1 MNMVSIGNTS
11 HRLEDNMKN
20 NSNNIIKTKEE
31 NTNKG
36 NKVEPLKDTS
46 DELNLSDDELKEI
59 LDKSNKEYEEIL
71 TEKKGKTGIIVKLL
85 ALGILV
91 LLIITLRVIV
101 KTNNDVSI
109 RANDAKEFTVTV
121 NEEGDI
127 VTSNQNMIRE

>member
-1 MNMVSIGNTS
+1 M
-11 HRLEDNMKN
+11 EN

-127 VTSNQNMIRE
+127 VTSNQNMMGE

>member
-1 MNMVSIGNTS
+1 M
-11 HRLEDNMKN
+11 EN

-31 NTNKG
+31 NTNK
-36 NKVEPLKDTS
+36 VEPLKDTS
-46 DELNLSDDELKEI
+46 DELNLSADELKEI

-71 TEKKGKTGIIVKLL
+71 TEKKGRTGIIVKLL

-127 VTSNQNMIRE
+127 VTSSQNMMGE

>member
-11 HRLEDNMKN
+11 HRLEDNMEN
-20 NSNNIIKTKEE
+20 NSNDIIETKEE
-31 NTNKG
+31 NINT
-36 NKVEPLKDTS
+36 VETLKDTS
-46 DELNLSDDELKEI
+46 DELNLSADELKEI

-101 KTNNDVSI
+101 KTNNDVST

-127 VTSNQNMIRE
+127 VTSSQNMMGE